1 MNVIVMMKSG
11 EAVIVGIFSG
21 LNLMWRSGINH
32 SSVPLRSALKF
43 QSLSENLHPP
53 SMIFIPQARFL
64 SIHLSLYLSI
74 YLSIYVSIYLS
85 IYLCIYQSIYPST
98 YFFTNLSLSF
108 SASTYKSSARSIQFL
123 LSSRMLRH
131 TEE

>member
-1 MNVIVMMKSG
+1 MKSG

-64 SIHLSLYLSI
+64 SIHLSLYLCIYQSI
-74 YLSIYVSIYLS
+74 YQSISVSIYQSIYVSIYIYLS
-85 IYLCIYQSIYPST
+85 INLLFYQS
-98 YFFTNLSLSF
+98 LSLSLHLR
-108 SASTYKSSARSIQFL
+108 TNLPLDQFNSFFHL
-123 LSSRMLRH
+123 GCLDTQRNKG
-131 TEE
+131 